1 LADPSRT
8 TKRRRLRAVYAAD
21 VVNYGG
27 LIAADETRTIDELRR
42 TRRIACDALHANG
55 GWLFGMPGDG
65 IFALFESA
73 VDAVRCALVTQAGLA
88 ATSASSKMQLRIGVH
103 LGEVLF
109 QDDQPFG
116 EALVIAARL
125 ESLADPGGILVSE
138 AVMQTVAARIA
149 ATFEPCG
156 TKSLKHIPRQ
166 IATFSVRAT
175 ASFVDVQPVSIS
187 SQASGAPAA
196 KPGLS
201 DTALGKSRRALEKT
215 GRVSLPEGRSLD
227 PTGAQNAGHG
237 RRKPEVSSTLER
249 TRRGL
254 GATNLGSKPKTTASD
269 KPERRLEKTGR
280 VPSELNRTLS
290 GPRGRLTET
299 IARPLGED
307 ASQDSTGT
315 ANIAPRAGA
324 GHSSSTPETYA
335 SWRRNAQDRGP
346 KLDRSRSL
354 SRQFASDESR
364 NELTRALATYLGPV
378 ARVLVKRQA
387 ATAASLADLIDRLAA
402 EIPAARDRNKFLAQA
417 RLLQRRPN
425 S

>member
-1 LADPSRT
+1 
-8 TKRRRLRAVYAAD
+8 

-27 LIAADETRTIDELRR
+27 LIAADETRTIDELQR

-73 VDAVRCALVTQAGLA
+73 IDAVRCALVTQARLA

-138 AVMQTVAARIA
+138 AVMQTVASRVA

-156 TKSLKHIPRQ
+156 IRSLKHIPRR
-166 IATFSVRAT
+166 IATFSVKAT

-187 SQASGAPAA
+187 SQASNAPAA
-196 KPGLS
+196 KPSLS
-201 DTALGKSRRALEKT
+201 DTVLGKSRRALEKT
-215 GRVSLPEGRSLD
+215 GRVSMPEGRSLD
-227 PTGAQNAGHG
+227 PAGAQKAGHG
-237 RRKPEVSSTLER
+237 RNKPEVSSALER
-249 TRRGL
+249 TRRAL
-254 GATNLGSKPKTTASD
+254 GATNLGSKPKAAESD

-290 GPRGRLTET
+290 GARGRLTET

-307 ASQDSTGT
+307 APQDSTAT
-315 ANIAPRAGA
+315 IAPRAGA
-324 GHSSSTPETYA
+324 RHSSSTPETYA

-354 SRQFASDESR
+354 SRHFASDESR

-387 ATAASLADLIDRLAA
+387 ATAASLADLIERLAA